1 MVSSKLSTTT
11 MCKANIF
18 RTLRPD
24 EIEVRVQQV
33 VESGGKIK
41 ATLLLYKN
49 ARVDMDMLDEHFSCL
64 GWQREHTFK
73 EGKNYC
79 KVSVYDTNTSRWV
92 SKEDVGI
99 ESNTE
104 ETKGEASDAFKRA
117 CVNFGI
123 GRELYTAPSISIE
136 LAQNEAYEAGKNKN
150 GKPIYRTSGWVK
162 FHVSYIGY
170 NENTRAINELV
181 IADTNG
187 RVRYNMKESR
197 KATPPMGKSP
207 AVQSTAQPQTA
218 PKKTLNEDKI
228 MDEGFLNTLINWV
241 HTHVHGNN
249 IEAFIRNYYNVDDNT
264 MICITKE
271 YQRVYGSK

>member
-1 MVSSKLSTTT
+1 

-33 VESGGKIK
+33 AESGGKMK

-79 KVSVYDTNTSRWV
+79 KVSVYDANTSRWV

-162 FHVSYIGY
+162 FHVSYIAY
-170 NENTRAINELV
+170 DEATRAINDLV
-181 IADTNG
+181 IADANG

-207 AVQSTAQPQTA
+207 AVQSTAQPQPA
-218 PKKTLNEDKI
+218 PKKTLDEDKL
-228 MDEGFLNTLINWV
+228 MDGKFLKTFIDWV
-241 HTHVHGNN
+241 HNHTQGNN
-249 IEAFIRNYYNVDDNT
+249 IEDFIRNYYNVDDDT
-264 MICITKE
+264 MRCITNE
-271 YQRVYGSK
+271 YDRVYGSK

>member
-1 MVSSKLSTTT
+1 

-33 VESGGKIK
+33 SESGGKIK
-41 ATLLLYKN
+41 AILLLYKN
-49 ARVDMDMLDEHFSCL
+49 ARVDMDMLDEHFGCL

-79 KVSVYDTNTSRWV
+79 KVSVFDAKFSRWV

-123 GRELYTAPSISIE
+123 GRELYTAPSIVLE
-136 LAQNEAYEAGKNKN
+136 LNQGEAYQAGAGKN
-150 GKPIYRTSGWVK
+150 GKPSYRVSGWVK
-162 FHVSYIGY
+162 FRVSYIGY
-170 NENTRAINELV
+170 DNETRAINDLV
-181 IADTNG
+181 IIDGNG
-187 RVRYNMKESR
+187 RVRYNLKDSH
-197 KATPPMGKSP
+197 KATPPMGRP
-207 AVQSTAQPQTA
+207 VPQPTR
-218 PKKTLNEDKI
+218 KKITTDDL
-228 MDEGFLNTLINWV
+228 MDEEYLKGLCEWLNKKAVGKRLDDVIRTYYECDNETV
-241 HTHVHGNN
+241 AN
-249 IEAFIRNYYNVDDNT
+249 ITN
-264 MICITKE
+264 E
-271 YQRVYGSK
+271 YLRRYAS

>member
-1 MVSSKLSTTT
+1 

-33 VESGGKIK
+33 AESGGKMK

-79 KVSVYDTNTSRWV
+79 KVSVYDANTSRWV

-123 GRELYTAPSISIE
+123 GRELYTAPVIAIE

-150 GKPIYRTSGWVK
+150 GKPIYRTSGWIK
-162 FHVSYIGY
+162 FHVSYIAY
-170 NENTRAINELV
+170 DEDTRAINDLV
-181 IADTNG
+181 IADANG

-207 AVQSTAQPQTA
+207 AVQSTAQPQPA
-218 PKKTLNEDKI
+218 PKKTLTMDKI
-228 MDEGFLNTLINWV
+228 MDEAFLKKVVDWLHKNRN
-241 HTHVHGNN
+241 GMK
-249 IEAFIRNYYNVDDNT
+249 IEDCISYYYEADHETKDCV
-264 MICITKE
+264 IKE
-271 YQRVYGSK
+271 YIRIYGSK